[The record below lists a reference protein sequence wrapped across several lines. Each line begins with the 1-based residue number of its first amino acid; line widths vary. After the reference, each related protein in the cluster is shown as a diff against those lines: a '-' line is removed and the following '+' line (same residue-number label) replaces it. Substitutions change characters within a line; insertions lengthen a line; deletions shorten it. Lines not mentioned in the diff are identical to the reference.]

1 MGNMNENELVSLRD
15 ICEETCLRTDEE
27 TGRQVRKTAY
37 FSSMEAMIEGA
48 FQFVEYFEK
57 MHRAGKV
64 YCCDSPE
71 FFRFSLKT
79 GKMVFKGD
87 GFRNV
92 SEREIDS
99 EADSEEEKNQV
110 PINVSVDISEF
121 LAPEL
126 VEILDMDAGLPDD
139 SFTVETDYYFMS
151 VFLFEYF
158 FHTGS
163 PFEGK
168 KMVNRCFLSP
178 LEKEKFRAEQGKF
191 CMDIGENDNTPVKGI
206 QDKLIRYWKEY
217 PDILRKMFQRAFL
230 DGGTLCELRPT
241 EVDWKQTLVRMA
253 MDYRNCGC
261 GFHGFSYKL
270 IPQENGTFTCPK
282 CGKVYYPLSNGID
295 RILLAE
301 GEKLYECQTGRDP
314 FNKDKVTALIVENKQ
329 RKGLYG
335 IKNISQ
341 GVWRGVYPNGS
352 IKEIG
357 NGQGIP
363 IWNGMMLRF
372 ESGEEWSLRLIQ
384 QIEESEVDEYEQ

>member
-1 MGNMNENELVSLRD
+1 MDNINENELVSLRE
-15 ICEETCLRTDEE
+15 ICDESCLWKNPD
-27 TGRQVRKTAY
+27 TGRTVRKSAY

-48 FQFVEYFEK
+48 FQFVGFFEK
-57 MHRAGKV
+57 MHREGKIYYSV
-64 YCCDSPE
+64 SPE
-71 FFRFSLKT
+71 PFHFSLRT
-79 GKMVFKGD
+79 GQMIYRGQD
-87 GFRNV
+87 FRKESGMEQKAV
-92 SEREIDS
+92 
-99 EADSEEEKNQV
+99 EEEKAAQCV
-110 PINVSVDISEF
+110 RSMPDVSEF
-121 LAPEL
+121 LAPEI
-126 VEILDMDAGLPDD
+126 VETMVAGNWSDGC
-139 SFTVETDYYFMS
+139 FTIETDYYFMS
-151 VFLFEYF
+151 VFLFEFF

-178 LEKEKFRAEQGKF
+178 LEKEKFRAEQGQF
-191 CMDIGENDNTPVKGI
+191 CMDIGENENMPVKGI
-206 QDKLIRYWKEY
+206 QDKLIRYWREY

-230 DGGTLCELRPT
+230 DRGALCELRPT

-270 IPQENGTFTCPK
+270 VPQENGTFTCPK
-282 CGKVYYPLSNGID
+282 CGKVYYPLSNGMD

-314 FNKDKVTALIVENKQ
+314 FNKDKVTALIVENRR

-341 GVWRGVYPNGS
+341 GIWRGLFPGGS
-352 IKEIG
+352 VKEIG
-357 NGQGIP
+357 KGQGIP

-372 ESGEEWSLRLIQ
+372 ESGEEWCLRLIQ
-384 QIEESEVDEYEQ
+384 QTEESEVDKYEQ

>member
-1 MGNMNENELVSLRD
+1 MSNINENELVSLRE
-15 ICEETCLRTDEE
+15 ICEETCLRKDPD
-27 TGRQVRKTAY
+27 TGRSVRKTAY

-48 FQFVEYFEK
+48 FQFVGLFEK
-57 MHRAGKV
+57 MHREGKV
-64 YCCDSPE
+64 YCSNDPE
-71 FFRFSLKT
+71 PFLFSLRT
-79 GKMVFKGD
+79 GEMVFKGQD
-87 GFRNV
+87 FRKV
-92 SEREIDS
+92 SEDG
-99 EADSEEEKNQV
+99 V
-110 PINVSVDISEF
+110 VSPYISEF

-126 VEILDMDAGLPDD
+126 VEEMTTEGNLREEC
-139 SFTVETDYYFMS
+139 FTIETDYYFMS

-178 LEKEKFRAEQGKF
+178 LEKEKFRAEQGQF
-191 CMDIGENDNTPVKGI
+191 CMDIGENENTPVKGI

-217 PDILRKMFQRAFL
+217 PDLLRKMFQKAFL
-230 DGGTLCELRPT
+230 DRGSLCELRPT

-253 MDYRNCGC
+253 MDYKNCRC

-270 IPQENGTFTCPK
+270 VPQENGTLTCPK
-282 CGKVYYPLSNGID
+282 CGKVYYPLSNGMD

-314 FNKDKVTALIVENKQ
+314 FNKDKVTAQIVENKQ

-341 GVWRGVYPNGS
+341 GVWRGLFPNGS
-352 IKEIG
+352 VKEIG
-357 NGQGIP
+357 KGQGIP

-384 QIEESEVDEYEQ
+384 QTEESEVDEYEQ

>member
-1 MGNMNENELVSLRD
+1 MSNINENELVSLRE
-15 ICEETCLRTDEE
+15 ICEETCLRKDPD
-27 TGRQVRKTAY
+27 TGRSVRKTAY

-48 FQFVEYFEK
+48 FQFVGLFEK
-57 MHRAGKV
+57 MHREGKV
-64 YCCDSPE
+64 YCSNDPE
-71 FFRFSLKT
+71 PFLFSLRI
-79 GKMVFKGD
+79 GEMVFKGQD
-87 GFRNV
+87 FRKV
-92 SEREIDS
+92 SEDG
-99 EADSEEEKNQV
+99 V
-110 PINVSVDISEF
+110 VSPYISEF

-126 VEILDMDAGLPDD
+126 VEEMTTEGNLREEC
-139 SFTVETDYYFMS
+139 FTIETDYYFMS

-178 LEKEKFRAEQGKF
+178 LEKEKFRAEQGQF
-191 CMDIGENDNTPVKGI
+191 CMDIGENENTPVKGI

-217 PDILRKMFQRAFL
+217 PDLLRKMFQKAFL
-230 DGGTLCELRPT
+230 DRGSLCELRPT

-253 MDYRNCGC
+253 MDYKNCRC

-270 IPQENGTFTCPK
+270 VPQENGTLTCPK
-282 CGKVYYPLSNGID
+282 CGKVYYPLSNGMD

-314 FNKDKVTALIVENKQ
+314 FNKDKVTAQIVENKQ

-341 GVWRGVYPNGS
+341 GVWRGLFPNGS
-352 IKEIG
+352 VKEIG
-357 NGQGIP
+357 KGQGIP

-384 QIEESEVDEYEQ
+384 QTEESEVDEYEQ

>member
-1 MGNMNENELVSLRD
+1 MGNVNENELVSLRD
-15 ICEETCLRTDEE
+15 ICEENCLRIDVE

-37 FSSMEAMIEGA
+37 FSFMEAMIEGA

-57 MHRAGKV
+57 MHRENRV
-64 YCCDSPE
+64 YCSASPDS
-71 FFRFSLKT
+71 FRFSLKT
-79 GKMVFKGD
+79 GKMMFKGEGFQKISVGD
-87 GFRNV
+87 G
-92 SEREIDS
+92 DS
-99 EADSEEEKNQV
+99 ETDTSAETGHI
-110 PINVSVDISEF
+110 PVDISEF

-126 VEILDMDAGLPDD
+126 VEMLNMDSCLPDD

-282 CGKVYYPLSNGID
+282 CGKVYYPLSNGMD

-341 GVWRGVYPNGS
+341 GVWRGIYPNGS